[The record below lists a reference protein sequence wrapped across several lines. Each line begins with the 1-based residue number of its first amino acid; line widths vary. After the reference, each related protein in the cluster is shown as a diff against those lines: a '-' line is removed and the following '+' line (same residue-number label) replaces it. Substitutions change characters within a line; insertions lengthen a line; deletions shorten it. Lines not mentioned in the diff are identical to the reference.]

1 MDLRE
6 RREQLGHRHPW
17 EVVRARF
24 FGNRIVKSAGNQPV
38 NILDLGSGD
47 CWFAE
52 QLLPRL
58 PFGSTITCCD
68 INFTELDLSTPTARG
83 ITKMR
88 ELPDGRFH
96 IVVLL
101 DVIEHVE
108 NDMDFLQANVRPK
121 LAEGGMVL
129 ISVPAHPYL
138 FSEHD
143 QFLGHYRRY
152 TRRQLLATNNT
163 MFTPHENGYL
173 FVSLALVRLVQRL
186 LPQNRDTDQQG
197 VGSWT
202 SGKPFTKLVT
212 ALLSIDALTS
222 TALRQLR
229 IHLPGLTVWV
239 SSTGKVVK
247 SQ

>member
-6 RREQLGHRHPW
+6 RREQLGFRHPW

-68 INFTELDLSTPTARG
+68 INFTELDLSTPTASG
-83 ITKMR
+83 ISKMR
-88 ELPDGRFH
+88 DLPDGRFH

-108 NDMDFLQANVRPK
+108 NDMDFLQANVKPK
-121 LAEGGMVL
+121 LVEGGMVL
-129 ISVPAHPYL
+129 VSVPAHPSL
-138 FSEHD
+138 FSVHD
-143 QFLGHYRRY
+143 
-152 TRRQLLATNNT
+152 
-163 MFTPHENGYL
+163 
-173 FVSLALVRLVQRL
+173 
-186 LPQNRDTDQQG
+186 
-197 VGSWT
+197 
-202 SGKPFTKLVT
+202 
-212 ALLSIDALTS
+212 
-222 TALRQLR
+222 
-229 IHLPGLTVWV
+229 
-239 SSTGKVVK
+239 
-247 SQ
+247 

>member
-6 RREQLGHRHPW
+6 RREQLGFRHPW

-68 INFTELDLSTPTARG
+68 INFTELDLSTPTASG
-83 ITKMR
+83 ISKMR
-88 ELPDGRFH
+88 DLPDGSFH

-108 NDMDFLQANVRPK
+108 NDMDFLQANVKPK
-121 LAEGGMVL
+121 LVEGGMVL
-129 ISVPAHPYL
+129 VSVPAHPSL
-138 FSEHD
+138 FSVHD
-143 QFLGHYRRY
+143 EFLGHHRRY
-152 TRRQLLATNNT
+152 TRSQLLATTKT

-173 FVSLALVRLVQRL
+173 FVSLALVRFVQRL
-186 LPQNRDTDQQG
+186 LPQNREPDQQG

-202 SGKPFTKLVT
+202 SGKLLTRLVT
-212 ALLSIDALTS
+212 ALLSLDALTS
-222 TALRQLR
+222 IALRRLR

-239 SSTGKVVK
+239 SSTGKVDK

>member
-6 RREQLGHRHPW
+6 RREQLGFRHPW
-17 EVVRARF
+17 EVVRASF

-83 ITKMR
+83 ITKIR
-88 ELPDGRFH
+88 ALPEGRFH

-108 NDMDFLQANVRPK
+108 NDVDFLQANVKPK

-129 ISVPAHPYL
+129 ISVPAHPSL

-143 QFLGHYRRY
+143 EFLGHYRRY
-152 TRRQLLATNNT
+152 TRRQLLATTNT
-163 MFTPHENGYL
+163 MFTPQENGYL
-173 FVSLALVRLVQRL
+173 FVSLAIVRVVQRML
-186 LPQNRDTDQQG
+186 LQNRDSDQQG

-202 SGKPFTKLVT
+202 SGKLLTKLVT

-222 TALRQLR
+222 IALRWLH